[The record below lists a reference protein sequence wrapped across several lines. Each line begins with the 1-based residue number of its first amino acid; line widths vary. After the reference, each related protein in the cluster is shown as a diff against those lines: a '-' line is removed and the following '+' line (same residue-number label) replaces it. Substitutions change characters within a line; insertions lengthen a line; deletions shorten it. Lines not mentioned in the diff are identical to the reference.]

1 MSHPMSTIASTA
13 LQAETMRAHV
23 LVEPGK
29 LEMQQVPMPEPE
41 PGGVVIQV
49 RSALTCGTDLKA
61 FLRGHPKFPT
71 PTLFGHEFAGIVAKT
86 GRGVTKFKEGDIVMS
101 THSAPCGECYY
112 CKRKQENLCDTI
124 MSTMVLGA
132 YAEYIKIPERIVRQN
147 MFEKPASLAFSEAAL
162 MEPLACVV
170 HGLEE
175 VATAPED
182 TALIIGNGAIALLHV
197 AYLRSR
203 GVNRIVVAG
212 RRDFRQQA
220 ALAVGATDLIN
231 LTTENLEAGIR
242 ELTEGRGA
250 DLVIECTGQPH
261 IWEQSVNL
269 ARRGGTVVFFGGCKR
284 GTTVTFDT
292 LRIHYDQ
299 ITLRSPFHMTPRAV
313 RRAREIL
320 IERQVDWSRLITAE
334 YPLERL
340 DQVFDELQKGDCI
353 KFAVIP

>member
-1 MSHPMSTIASTA
+1 MSIIAPTA
-13 LQAETMRAHV
+13 VESETMRAHV

-71 PTLFGHEFAGIVAKT
+71 PTLFGHEFSGIVAKT
-86 GRGVTKFKEGDIVMS
+86 GKGVTKFREGDIVMS

-112 CKRKQENLCDTI
+112 CKRGQENLCDTI

-175 VATAPED
+175 VTTSPED

-203 GVNRIVVAG
+203 GVSKIVVAG

-220 ALAVGATDLIN
+220 ALAVGATNLIN
-231 LTTENLEAGIR
+231 LTTENLEERIR
-242 ELTEGRGA
+242 EFTDGRGA

-269 ARRGGTVVFFGGCKR
+269 SRRGGTVVFFGGCKR

-320 IERQVDWSRLITAE
+320 IERQVDWSLLITAE
-334 YPLERL
+334 YALEKL
-340 DQVFDELQKGDCI
+340 GEVFEELQKGDCI